1 VNGFET
7 KLGDVLPD
15 LFIPEQ
21 RDVMRAFMDRALAGE
36 RFTVVEEFGRP
47 ELGKPHWEITYTPLR
62 DAAGTII
69 GAFHHAKDITGR
81 LLAEAELAHAQDQ
94 LRQSQKMEAMGQLT
108 GGVAHDFNNLLTPI
122 IGSLDLL
129 QRKGAEG
136 ERERRLIDA
145 AMQSAERARTLVQR
159 LLAFARRQP
168 LQTQAVDIGTLVGDM
183 ADLVAST
190 SGPRVKVE
198 ISVAEGLPAA
208 KVDANQIEMAILNLA
223 VNARDAM
230 PDGGTLTISARP
242 AVIAA
247 GERSALQPGCYV
259 CLSIADTGIGMDKAT
274 LARAVE
280 PFFSTKGIGRGT
292 GLGLSMVHGLAGQL
306 GGGLF
311 ISSEPG
317 FGTCVELY
325 VPASEDAAPHPVLPQ
340 PDEAQ
345 SPAGIVLLVEDEV
358 LVRLSTADMLAELG
372 YAVVEAASAEEALRL
387 VDEGQH
393 FDLVVTDHL
402 MPGLTGTELVS
413 ALRNRGNDVPAL
425 LVSGYADVEGVA
437 RGIPRLVKPFR
448 QTDLAEAIRELEAN
462 GRAERKLA

>member
-223 VNARDAM
+223 FNARDAM

-259 CLSIADTGIGMDKAT
+259 CLSIADTESGWTRRRLPAPSSRSSARRE
-274 LARAVE
+274 LAAA
-280 PFFSTKGIGRGT
+280 RGW
-292 GLGLSMVHGLAGQL
+292 GCPWCMV
-306 GGGLF
+306 
-311 ISSEPG
+311 S
-317 FGTCVELY
+317 
-325 VPASEDAAPHPVLPQ
+325 PASW
-340 PDEAQ
+340 
-345 SPAGIVLLVEDEV
+345 AGG
-358 LVRLSTADMLAELG
+358 SSSQASLG
-372 YAVVEAASAEEALRL
+372 SA
-387 VDEGQH
+387 
-393 FDLVVTDHL
+393 
-402 MPGLTGTELVS
+402 
-413 ALRNRGNDVPAL
+413 PAL
-425 LVSGYADVEGVA
+425 SSTCLRA
-437 RGIPRLVKPFR
+437 RTPRR
-448 QTDLAEAIRELEAN
+448 IRYCLSLTRRSRP
-462 GRAERKLA
+462 RASCCSSKMR